1 MSRRARH
8 RQAAMAAKR
17 YDAHAAA
24 ADDSDDRL
32 ELDRLLM
39 TLPGDD
45 EQDDAH
51 ALHALEQARQ
61 VSRASVY

>member
-17 YDAHAAA
+17 YDTHAA